1 MSVRSADVFQPVKM
15 KCDGCGGIVSMIVR
29 IPGSR
34 SSAGADVNMLSTLYR
49 WSSGYLVITAEY
61 QLAKVVGMNGRL
73 TVARSI
79 TGQVPRAA
87 SAFVA
92 CSSLSAKT
100 GEAMV
105 MLGSSDPVSGAPR
118 EVRICSST
126 RSSISLAIDRPP
138 VNTSS
143 TTSIGY
149 MYKQVP
155 NTAGR
160 RYIRRVNEVT
170 TPKKPGPEPRAAQ
183 YRSG

>member
-1 MSVRSADVFQPVKM
+1 M
-15 KCDGCGGIVSMIVR
+15 KCDGCGGIVSIILGM
-29 IPGSR
+29 PGSS
-34 SSAGADVNMLSTLYR
+34 SSAEADVNMLSTLYR
-49 WSSGYLVITAEY
+49 WPSGYLVITAVY

-92 CSSLSAKT
+92 SSSVSAKT

-105 MLGSSDPVSGAPR
+105 MLGSSEPVSGAPR

-126 RSSISLAIDRPP
+126 RSSSSPAIERPQ

-143 TTSIGY
+143 ATSIGY
-149 MYKQVP
+149 MYKHVP
-155 NTAGR
+155 KTADRG
-160 RYIRRVNEVT
+160 
-170 TPKKPGPEPRAAQ
+170 
-183 YRSG
+183 